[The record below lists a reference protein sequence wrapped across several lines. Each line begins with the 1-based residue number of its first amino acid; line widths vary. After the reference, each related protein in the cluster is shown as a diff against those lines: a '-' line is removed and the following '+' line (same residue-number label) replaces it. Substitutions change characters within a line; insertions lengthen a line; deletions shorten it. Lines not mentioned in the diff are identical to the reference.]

1 MRRLFVISDLHLGGR
16 PDERNEAGHLVRT
29 GFQICHAYAELVAFV
44 DWVMRLAPQAGDG
57 SEAEEIE
64 LVINGDIVDYL
75 ADDDFPEPTIGA
87 QLWTIDDAHAVTK
100 LERIAERTRGA
111 AQRGLFEALKD
122 FLVAGHRLTLILGN
136 HDVELSLPAVRRRL
150 LALLGGES
158 ARLRFVYDG
167 EAYTI
172 GRVLIEHGNRYDRWN
187 MLNYSTL
194 RQERSVRSR
203 RFPINEADRV
213 DDYFIPPAGTHLVIR
228 FMNRIKSRYRFIDL
242 LKPETETVIPLL
254 LALEPQWRATLDEIL
269 SAVGLVKKYLAYGL
283 QDATTPQDAGFLRM
297 TEVRTQPRLE
307 DILHETLGADAALLA
322 PSSGLAEDEAFR
334 DPRTGDGARGQLGL
348 RNRLQAAVHWLS
360 IRYGQFEE
368 TLQSASKI
376 AHGIVQQVSQLAR
389 IRRAEDWEVR
399 VRQLHVALRALS
411 GKDRSFDITHE
422 APTYLDAARTTA
434 LSGGFEVIIYGHT
447 HLPKR
452 VPLYRSDAPAPEECP
467 AAVYFNTGTWCD
479 VMRLP
484 EGLSASYEQ
493 AEQPLLDFFQAINRN
508 DFSQY
513 VKRYLSFVELVVNPG
528 DGGRVQEAHLYSY
541 CGPGRERS
549 APLSDC
555 RGS

>member
-1 MRRLFVISDLHLGGR
+1 MEKLISNMRRLFVISDLHLGGR
-16 PDERNEAGHLVRT
+16 PDERNETGHLVRT

-44 DWVMRLAPQAGDG
+44 DWVASLAPQADDG

-87 QLWTIDDAHAVTK
+87 QIWTIDDAHAVTK
-100 LERIAERTRGA
+100 LERIAERTRGS
-111 AQRGLFEALKD
+111 AQRGIFEALKD
-122 FLVAGHRLTLILGN
+122 FLGAGHRLTLILGN
-136 HDVELSLPAVRRRL
+136 HDVELSLPAVRQRL

-158 ARLRFVYDG
+158 TRLRFIYDG

-203 RFPINEADRV
+203 RLPINEADRA
-213 DDYFIPPAGTHLVIR
+213 DNYFMPPAGTHLVIR

-254 LALEPQWRATLDEIL
+254 LALEPQWRATLDDIL
-269 SAVGLVKKYLAYGL
+269 SAVGLVQKYLAHDL
-283 QDATTPQDAGFLRM
+283 QDAGFLRM
-297 TEVRTQPRLE
+297 TEVQTRL
-307 DILHETLGADAALLA
+307 DALLHETLGADAELFV
-322 PSSGLAEDEAFR
+322 PSSELADDEAFH
-334 DPRTGDGARGQLGL
+334 DPRTGEGTRGQMSL
-348 RNRLQAAVHWLS
+348 RDRLHAAVHWLS
-360 IRYGQFEE
+360 ERYDQFEE

-376 AHGIVQQVSQLAR
+376 AHEIVQQASQLAS
-389 IRRAEDWEVR
+389 IRRAQDWEVR

-411 GKDRSFDITHE
+411 GTDRSFDITHE
-422 APTYLDAARTTA
+422 APAYLDAARTTA
-434 LSGGFEVIIYGHT
+434 LRGRFEVIIYGHT

-467 AAVYFNTGTWCD
+467 TAVYFNTGTWCD

-484 EGLSASYEQ
+484 EDLAAPYKQ
-493 AEQPLLDFFQAINRN
+493 VKQPLLVFFQAISCN
-508 DFSQY
+508 DFSRY
-513 VKRYLSFVELVVNPG
+513 VKRYLSFVELVVDPG
-528 DGGRVQEAHLYSY
+528 DEGHVQEAHLYSY
-541 CGPGRERS
+541 CGHGRERS

-555 RGS
+555 REP